1 VGSTPTARTTP
12 DNHSEVDMPG
22 KSDDLFGED
31 EDEAVRDFDR
41 LTDLLFERVAE
52 FAEEEDVADD
62 IVPLLLLRLSLTMR
76 MMTYA
81 VPVANPSGNGLKL
94 DLDRFRRDAEDLIR
108 DMKKNADR
116 FITQTKEAIAADEMG
131 GTRPEHGSHAR
142 NSTLPRPRGTACNRW
157 LLFAG

>member
-12 DNHSEVDMPG
+12 DEQYEVEMPSED
-22 KSDDLFGED
+22 DDLFGED

-52 FAEEEDVADD
+52 FTEEEDVADD

-81 VPVANPSGNGLKL
+81 VSVAKPSGSGLKL
-94 DLDRFRRDAEDLIR
+94 DLDRFRRDADDLIR
-108 DMKKNADR
+108 DLKKNADR
-116 FITQTKEAIAADEMG
+116 FIAQTKEAIAADEMG
-131 GTRPEHGSHAR
+131 EDEI
-142 NSTLPRPRGTACNRW
+142 
-157 LLFAG
+157 